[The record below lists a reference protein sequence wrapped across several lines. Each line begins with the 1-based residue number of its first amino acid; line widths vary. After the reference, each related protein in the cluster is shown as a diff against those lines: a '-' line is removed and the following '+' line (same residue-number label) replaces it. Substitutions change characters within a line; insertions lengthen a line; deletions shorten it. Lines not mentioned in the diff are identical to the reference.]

1 MSEKKYE
8 LVTIFGGDGF
18 VGTQLVQQLA
28 KLNYRIRVAVRRP
41 DLAGH
46 VIPLG
51 EVGQI
56 LPMQANIRDYD
67 SVERAVNGADYVVN
81 LVGIKSQSG
90 KQTFQ
95 AVHVDGARNVAKAA
109 QKAGVKRLVH
119 MSALGADINSKSIS
133 ARSKAQGEQE
143 VLKAFPKAI
152 IMRPSIIFGP
162 DDDFFN
168 MFGSIAALSPILP
181 VICPK
186 TLFQPIYVGDVAQAF
201 CLAIKGEAREGKIYE
216 LGGSE
221 IVSMYELMQE
231 VAYQSGR
238 NNYLLPIPTF
248 LAKIKAFFLQLLPSP
263 LVTIDQ
269 IVQLQNDNIVSEQ
282 AKKQRRDI
290 KALGITPTTMQA
302 ILPTYM
308 WRFRKH
314 GEFERLEII

>member
-1 MSEKKYE
+1 MSDKKYE

-28 KLNYRIRVAVRRP
+28 RLNYRIRVAVRRP

-67 SVERAVNGADYVVN
+67 SVARAVNGADYVVN

-109 QKAGVKRLVH
+109 QKAAVKRLVH

-186 TLFQPIYVGDVAQAF
+186 TLFQPIYVGDVAKAF
-201 CLAIKGEAREGKIYE
+201 CLAIEGEAREGKIYE
-216 LGGSE
+216 LGGAE

-282 AKKQRRDI
+282 AKKQKRDI
-290 KALGITPTTMQA
+290 KALGITPTTMRA

-308 WRFRKH
+308 WRFRKD